1 MRRGARA
8 SWEGRKAMAKK
19 REHFIIDGYNVI
31 HALPELASCA
41 GDLEKRVTACF
52 TCSWNTALT
61 KNTI

>member
-1 MRRGARA
+1 
-8 SWEGRKAMAKK
+8 MAKK